1 MIINFI
7 VSQNLLI
14 YKPYFSVNLNSC
26 NHFVRNICFPTL
38 KICLCIH
45 SNRLLKMLIYLQCY
59 ITNKKMHVY
68 IWYSVVLIKWNLHI
82 DCQFYLLLTLI
93 IVKFGKFM
101 IKQLKT
107 QTAKTRKSFTYVCI
121 REKVQQKKK
130 DMHSVRQTCGRTECL
145 AWKLV
150 YFYPQIYDMRQY
162 WDQDKSPQK
171 KKLCKSLQKKN
182 EETSL
187 ADFGF
192 KNSEWHS

>member
-1 MIINFI
+1 MIINFT

-59 ITNKKMHVY
+59 ITNKKCMY

-107 QTAKTRKSFTYVCI
+107 QTAKTRKSFPYVCI
-121 REKVQQKKK
+121 REKVQQKRKICIRFDRPADGQNAWPENSCIFIHKFTIWDNIGIKTKAPRKRNYANLCRKK
-130 DMHSVRQTCGRTECL
+130 WRNIFSRF
-145 AWKLV
+145 W
-150 YFYPQIYDMRQY
+150 F
-162 WDQDKSPQK
+162 
-171 KKLCKSLQKKN
+171 
-182 EETSL
+182 
-187 ADFGF
+187 F
-192 KNSEWHS
+192 KNSEWHF